1 MLGRPKVVTSREREW
16 ECVFNGIELILCV
29 LAGIAGSVHW
39 MHEFQLDRYLLPSYR
54 QRLSRGKEHI
64 TRDVAVGMA
73 SMLLRWY
80 LPVLLAG
87 FVIEEQK
94 RTSMAGWLTLL
105 AFAAVVAVLLWNDY
119 RTQGKRPFAFT
130 MRVRRLTCVL
140 AGLELVLALLL
151 RLISIPCYLVYAAS
165 PYMVWLAGKIM
176 DPVETRINAAYYE
189 QARRKIRARKDLI
202 VIGIT
207 GSFGKTQTKF
217 ILKEL
222 LCKRYRVLATPASFN
237 TAMGISRVVN
247 DNLKKEHQV
256 FIAEMGAQ
264 NVGDIANL
272 VRLTKPKYGLIT
284 AIGQQHI
291 DTFGSFANI
300 LDTKYELIEGLPEDG
315 VAFFSLDNGYSE
327 RLFAKCPREKYAA
340 VVGAN
345 EEAYMRATDLQFDS
359 DGMHFTLRC
368 SDGGF
373 AKCATQLL
381 GRFNAQN
388 IALAAAVAH
397 RMGLSMEEIAAG
409 IARLRPFEHKLQLI
423 QGDRIEIDDTLNLY
437 AEGAAEALSVLSE
450 FSGRRVIVTSG
461 IPEPGNQPEDV
472 NYVFGTQMK
481 GCADYVVLVGDRQ
494 KMRTIQRGLLSQG
507 FPKGAVQIVSDSNEA
522 EDLVDMWSGKGDVV
536 LREGKPDA

>member
-1 MLGRPKVVTSREREW
+1 MFE
-16 ECVFNGIELILCV
+16 GIELILCV
-29 LAGIAGSVHW
+29 LAGLAGCMHW
-39 MHEFQLDRYLLPSYR
+39 MHGFQLDRYQLPSYR

-64 TRDVAVGMA
+64 TRDVAIGMA
-73 SMLLRWY
+73 GMVIRWY

-94 RTSMAGWLTLL
+94 RSRMAGWVTLV
-105 AFAAVVAVLLWNDY
+105 AFIITAGVLLWTDY
-119 RTQGKRPFAFT
+119 LGQGKHHFAFT
-130 MRVRRLTCVL
+130 MRIRRLICVL
-140 AGLELVLALLL
+140 AVLEFALALLL
-151 RLISIPCYLVYAAS
+151 KLISVPRYLVYAAN

-176 DPVETRINAAYYE
+176 DPVESRINQAFYE

-222 LCKRYRVLATPASFN
+222 LSKRYRVLATPASFN

-247 DNLKKEHQV
+247 DSLKKEHQV

-264 NVGDIANL
+264 KVGDIENL
-272 VRLTKPKYGLIT
+272 VNLTKPKYGLMT
-284 AIGQQHI
+284 TLGQQHI

-315 VAFFSLDNGYSE
+315 VAFFSVDNGYAE

-340 VVGAN
+340 TIGGD
-345 EEAYMRATDLQFDS
+345 EQSYMRCMDIQMDAS
-359 DGMHFTLRC
+359 GMHFTLNC

-373 AKCATQLL
+373 AKCNTLLL

-388 IALAAAVAH
+388 ITLAAATAH
-397 RMGLSMEEIAAG
+397 RMGLTMEEIAAG
-409 IARLRPFEHKLQLI
+409 VARLRPFEHKLQL
-423 QGDRIEIDDTLNLY
+423 QNGERTVIDDTSNLY
-437 AEGAAEALSVLSE
+437 AEGAAEALSVLSG

-461 IPEPGNQPEDV
+461 IPEPGNQPDEV
-472 NYVFGTQMK
+472 NYAFGTQMK
-481 GCADYVVLVGDRQ
+481 GCADYVILVGDRL
-494 KMRTIQRGLLSQG
+494 KMRNIQRGLLSTG
-507 FPKGAVQIVSDSNEA
+507 FPKGAVQIVADSNEA
-522 EDLVDMWSGKGDVV
+522 EDLVDMWAGKGDVV
-536 LREGKPDA
+536 LYEGRADA